1 MRATPVSRT
10 KLIAACAA
18 TAFAILTATAHAD
31 PMAAGTWEGKVTGGT
46 LSLGNGKYQNV
57 TVPAGDAFAF
67 TIPAG
72 ANAPVAWTAPATHV
86 ELPLETDTDNLGTV
100 RTAAG
105 SLDVSSIAGTIDP
118 ATGVAHG
125 TATAHGAMRLTRKDQ
140 GQPAFSQYCYI
151 GGDVSPAENPAPLL
165 PFALNLGGTGTL
177 TDTAFAANLDCGTL
191 LPLGATGVQNIGDTV
206 MSSGMNSLTLTT
218 SFTHIADPPATNPNT
233 SNNTNTNTQ
242 TQTQGT
248 TTTTTTTSTGKAVR
262 CVVPKLKGLKLAK
275 ARTAAKHAHC
285 AVGKVNRKKSGKKAT
300 TVLKQGAKAG
310 TVLAKGSKIALTV
323 AKK

>member
-1 MRATPVSRT
+1 MRVTPVSRT

-46 LSLGNGKYQNV
+46 LSLGNGKYRNV
-57 TVPAGDAFAF
+57 AVPAGAS
-67 TIPAG
+67 
-72 ANAPVAWTAPATHV
+72 APVAWTAPATRV

-100 RTAAG
+100 RTATG
-105 SLDVSSIAGTIDP
+105 SLDISSIAGTIDP

-140 GQPAFSQYCYI
+140 GQPAFSQYCYV
-151 GGDVSPAENPAPLL
+151 GGDVSPAENPTPLL

-233 SNNTNTNTQ
+233 NTNTQ

-248 TTTTTTTSTGKAVR
+248 TTTTTTTTGTAEAVR

-285 AVGKVNRKKSGKKAT
+285 AVGKVSRKKSGKKAT